1 MNRFDQIQEEIKTLQ
16 PCFTTEEVLL
26 DKAFNRIL
34 QENILADTD
43 MPPFDKSA
51 MDGYACKLADI
62 ESELELLEVI
72 HAGMVPTKEISKNRC
87 SKIMTGAIVPTGADC
102 VFKVEDS
109 EIVSTNKIICTNPKT
124 AKNICYK
131 GEDYK
136 TGTVL
141 VPKGTILG
149 VSQMAVL
156 AGAGYN
162 VVKVS
167 KLPRI
172 ALINTGSELVQP
184 HEKPD
189 AGKIRNSNASQLIS
203 QLNRLKL
210 SVTNFGIVEDD
221 YEILTR
227 VFNNAFET
235 HDIVFFTGGASV
247 GDLDWV
253 PKILEDQGFSIF
265 WNRTGIKPGNPMTFS
280 KKENK
285 YCFGLSGNPVS
296 SLVQF
301 ELIAKPALYKLLGAN
316 YESLRIQTRLNF
328 STKRKNADRLGILP
342 VVVNNKGMVDQ
353 IPFNGSAHINALVF
367 ANAFL
372 EFPLGETQLQKGQS
386 VYVRP
391 L

>member
-1 MNRFDQIQEEIKTLQ
+1 MNKFDLIQEEIVELE
-16 PCFTTEEVLL
+16 PCFTTEEVSL
-26 DKAFNRIL
+26 DKALNRIL

-51 MDGYACKLADI
+51 MDGYACKYADI
-62 ESELELLEVI
+62 ESELEILEVV
-72 HAGMVPTKEISKNRC
+72 HAGKIPTKVIGKNQC
-87 SKIMTGAIVPTGADC
+87 SKIMTGAVVPRGADC

-109 EIVSTNKIICTNPKT
+109 EIVGKNKVICTNPKT
-124 AKNICYK
+124 AKNICYQ

-141 VPKGTILG
+141 MPKGTIVG

-156 AGAGYN
+156 AGAGYS
-162 VVKVS
+162 VVQVS
-167 KLPRI
+167 KLPRV
-172 ALINTGSELVQP
+172 ALINTGTELVQP
-184 HEKPD
+184 HEKPEG
-189 AGKIRNSNASQLIS
+189 GKIRNSNASQLIS
-203 QLNRLKL
+203 QLRKLNL

-221 YEILTR
+221 YKILTR
-227 VFNNAFET
+227 VFKNAFET

-247 GDLDWV
+247 GDFDWV

-265 WNRTGIKPGNPMTFS
+265 WDRTGIKPGNPMTFS
-280 KKENK
+280 KKGNN

-301 ELIAKPALYKLLGAN
+301 ELIAKPTLYKLLGAN
-316 YESLRIQTRLNF
+316 YESLRIQARLNF
-328 STKRKNADRLGILP
+328 STKRKKADRLGIIP
-342 VVVNNKGMVDQ
+342 VVFNNKGTVDQ